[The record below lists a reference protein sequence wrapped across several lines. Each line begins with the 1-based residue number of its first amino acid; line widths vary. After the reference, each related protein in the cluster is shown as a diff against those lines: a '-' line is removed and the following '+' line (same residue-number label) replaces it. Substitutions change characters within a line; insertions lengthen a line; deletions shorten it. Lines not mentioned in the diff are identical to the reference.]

1 MKSERSRFKTKY
13 REGHTKCL
21 LHIEEEVQKNV
32 LHKGICKDRLNRWL
46 ERKRRQRS
54 GGGKFRHPYVFQ
66 MTNNV
71 SLGLAIPVS
80 LMVVEAPL

>member
-1 MKSERSRFKTKY
+1 VRGIPNASFTLKKKS
-13 REGHTKCL
+13 
-21 LHIEEEVQKNV
+21 
-32 LHKGICKDRLNRWL
+32 
-46 ERKRRQRS
+46 RKMSFTRGSVS